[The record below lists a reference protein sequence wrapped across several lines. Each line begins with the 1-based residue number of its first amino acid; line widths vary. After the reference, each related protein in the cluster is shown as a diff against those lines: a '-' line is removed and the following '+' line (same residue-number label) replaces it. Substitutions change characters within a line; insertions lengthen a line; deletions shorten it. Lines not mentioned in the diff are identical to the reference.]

1 MERLM
6 GLAGL
11 ATMLALAY
19 LFSANRKAIRLK
31 TVAVGL
37 ALQFVFALFV
47 LRTDTGQ
54 ALFRRLGAIVTR
66 FLHLSFD
73 GSRFIF
79 GQLGV
84 PDSAFSTSYGSVF
97 AFVVLPTI
105 IFVAAFF
112 AILYHYG
119 VMQQVIRGF
128 AWLMTR
134 LMAASGAESLVVAAS
149 VFGMGQ
155 TETPLTVRP
164 YLNKLTE
171 SELMTVMTSGFAHI
185 AGGVMAAYIAF
196 GAEARHLL
204 TAVVMTAPGT
214 ILLAKM
220 FVPET
225 GKPQTAGVVKVQIE
239 RPDPNVLGA
248 AARGTTDGLH
258 LALNVAAM
266 LVAFLALIAF
276 VNWVLGGLHD
286 GLAWLGFGYFPANL
300 EQILGW
306 VFSPVAWL
314 LGVPWSEAT
323 TVGNLLGLRMVTNEF
338 IAYGQLGE
346 MIQAGSLSPRAI
358 TISTFA
364 LCGFANF
371 SSIGIQI
378 GGIGALAPERRGD
391 LARLGFRAMLAG
403 TMANFM
409 SASIAGILL

>member
-6 GLAGL
+6 GFAGL

-19 LFSANRKAIRLK
+19 LFSANRRAIRLK
-31 TVAVGL
+31 TVVVGL
-37 ALQFVFALFV
+37 GLQFVFALFV
-47 LRTDTGQ
+47 LRTDTGR
-54 ALFRRLGAIVTR
+54 ALFATLGAVVTR
-66 FLHLSFD
+66 FLHLSWE

-84 PDSAFSTSYGSVF
+84 PDSAFATSYG
-97 AFVVLPTI
+97 
-105 IFVAAFF
+105 
-112 AILYHYG
+112 
-119 VMQQVIRGF
+119 
-128 AWLMTR
+128 
-134 LMAASGAESLVVAAS
+134 S

-155 TETPLTVRP
+155 TETPLTIRP

-185 AGGVMAAYIAF
+185 AGGVMAAYILF

-204 TAVVMTAPGT
+204 TALVMTAPGT

-225 GKPQTAGVVKVQIE
+225 GKPQTAGVVKVEIE

-248 AARGTTDGLH
+248 AARGTTDGLY

-276 VNWVLGGLHD
+276 VNWVLGGAHD
-286 GLAWLGFGYFPANL
+286 TLAWLGFAYFPASL

-338 IAYGQLGE
+338 IAFGQLGE
-346 MIQAGSLSPRAI
+346 MIQAGSLSARSI
-358 TISTFA
+358 TITTFA

-378 GGIGALAPERRGD
+378 GGIGALAPNKRDE
-391 LARLGFRAMLAG
+391 LAKLGIRAMLAG
-403 TMANFM
+403 TMANLM
-409 SASIAGILL
+409 SASIVGMLI

>member
-1 MERLM
+1 MERMM
-6 GLAGL
+6 GFAGL

-19 LFSANRKAIRLK
+19 LFSANRRAIRLK

-37 ALQFVFALFV
+37 GLQFVFALFV
-47 LRTDTGQ
+47 LRTDTGR
-54 ALFRRLGAIVTR
+54 ALFATLGAVVTR
-66 FLHLSFD
+66 FLHLSWE

-79 GQLGV
+79 GQLGA
-84 PDSAFSTSYGSVF
+84 PDSAFATSYGSVF

-155 TETPLTVRP
+155 TETPLTIRP

-171 SELMTVMTSGFAHI
+171 SELMTVMTSG
-185 AGGVMAAYIAF
+185 V
-196 GAEARHLL
+196 R
-204 TAVVMTAPGT
+204 TAPGT
-214 ILLAKM
+214 TLLAKM
-220 FVPET
+220 FIPET
-225 GKPQTAGVVKVQIE
+225 GKPQTAGVVKVEIE

-248 AARGTTDGLH
+248 AARGTTDGLY

-276 VNWVLGGLHD
+276 VNWVLGGAHD
-286 GLAWLGFGYFPANL
+286 TLAWLGFAYFPASL
-300 EQILGW
+300 QEILGW

-338 IAYGQLGE
+338 IAFGQLGD
-346 MIQAGSLSPRAI
+346 MIQAGSLSARSI
-358 TISTFA
+358 TITTFA

>member
-6 GLAGL
+6 GFAGL

-19 LFSANRKAIRLK
+19 LFSANRRAIRLK

-37 ALQFVFALFV
+37 GLQFVFALFV
-47 LRTDTGQ
+47 LRTDTGR
-54 ALFRRLGAIVTR
+54 ALFATLGAVVTR
-66 FLHLSFD
+66 FLHLSWE

-84 PDSAFSTSYGSVF
+84 PDSAFATSYGSVF

-119 VMQQVIRGF
+119 VMQQDIRGFAWLMTRLMEASRAESLVGAASVVGAGFFAILYHYGVMQQVIRGF

-134 LMAASGAESLVVAAS
+134 LMAASGAEALVVAAS

-155 TETPLTVRP
+155 TETPLTIRP

-185 AGGVMAAYIAF
+185 AGGVMAAYILF

-220 FVPET
+220 FIPET
-225 GKPQTAGVVKVQIE
+225 GKPQTAGVVKVEIE

-248 AARGTTDGLH
+248 AARGTTDGLY

-276 VNWVLGGLHD
+276 VNWVLGGAHD
-286 GLAWLGFGYFPANL
+286 TLAWLGFAYFPASL
-300 EQILGW
+300 QEILGW

-338 IAYGQLGE
+338 IA
-346 MIQAGSLSPRAI
+346 
-358 TISTFA
+358 
-364 LCGFANF
+364 
-371 SSIGIQI
+371 
-378 GGIGALAPERRGD
+378 
-391 LARLGFRAMLAG
+391 
-403 TMANFM
+403 
-409 SASIAGILL
+409 